1 MAKPKQQDLLDK
13 IAADYKHAGR
23 HRAKKT
29 ARDRLIELAWLAVA
43 SIVLSSSGY
52 FGLQYAVKS
61 IATPSPTQRI
71 VNGVDLNTPI
81 TVIDG
86 SGTRKLAS
94 PIGQALLNGKLVVPY
109 SRTLDKIIL
118 TKSLIKIQKEDYRA
132 LAKRM
137 LLILGELPIVL
148 DKDSKYPIE
157 VRLGSDY
164 VPKIPI
170 N

>member
-1 MAKPKQQDLLDK
+1 MAKQIQQDLLDQ

-29 ARDRLIELAWLAVA
+29 AKDRWIELAWLAIA
-43 SIVLSSSGY
+43 SVILSSSGY
-52 FGLQYAVKS
+52 LGLQYVVSSMAN
-61 IATPSPTQRI
+61 PTTTKRI
-71 VNGVDLNTPI
+71 VNGVDLNIPI

-86 SGTRKLAS
+86 SGTRKYAS

-109 SRTLDKIIL
+109 SRTLDKIVL
-118 TKSLIKIQKEDYRA
+118 PKSLIKIQKEEYRA

-137 LLILGELPIVL
+137 MLILGELPIQV
-148 DKDSKYPIE
+148 DAKAKYPIE
-157 VRLGSDY
+157 VRLGSDF
-164 VPKIPI
+164 VPKTPI

>member
-1 MAKPKQQDLLDK
+1 MAKEKQQDLLDQ

-29 ARDRLIELAWLAVA
+29 AKDRWIELLWLAVA
-43 SIVLSSSGY
+43 SVLLSSSGY
-52 FGLQYAVKS
+52 FGLQYAVS
-61 IATPSPTQRI
+61 AITTPSPSQRI

-118 TKSLIKIQKEDYRA
+118 TKSLIKIQKEEYRA

-137 LLILGELPIVL
+137 MLIIGELPIVL
-148 DKDSKYPIE
+148 DKDAKYPIE

-164 VPKIPI
+164 VPKTPI